1 METAVASSREQ
12 GSSLLKIVIALFLAL
27 LVTTSALLFL
37 QIGQGALAREPEVV
51 DVNANIRSALAR
63 LSADL
68 TVAGVGTPSEMAVLW
83 HDGLGSQS
91 DEITIL
97 YADSEAPIARP
108 QPCADPCDPI
118 GSSSSLTLDPWSLS
132 PAPVDYEAA
141 YPPGA
146 ILFALQSALAGPE
159 CAGAR
164 PALVSFEL
172 TEAPRC
178 AGAPGGTSGAEDCGA
193 LVLSHGPVL
202 ENLEALLP
210 AGFDSEVSPTCAFV
224 GTFHVIQYRL
234 SSGGLQRRDLFLG
247 EDWSPVA
254 TNVEN
259 FQIQYMQGLESR
271 FLDAPS
277 AFPSAFNPATWLTA
291 VRFTIAGAG
300 ADESPLRRSL
310 STTVSLRNQLGQASM
325 TPTETAAVGWN

>member
-68 TVAGVGTPSEMAVLW
+68 T
-83 HDGLGSQS
+83 
-91 DEITIL
+91 
-97 YADSEAPIARP
+97 
-108 QPCADPCDPI
+108 
-118 GSSSSLTLDPWSLS
+118 
-132 PAPVDYEAA
+132 
-141 YPPGA
+141 
-146 ILFALQSALAGPE
+146 
-159 CAGAR
+159 
-164 PALVSFEL
+164 
-172 TEAPRC
+172 
-178 AGAPGGTSGAEDCGA
+178 
-193 LVLSHGPVL
+193 
-202 ENLEALLP
+202 
-210 AGFDSEVSPTCAFV
+210 
-224 GTFHVIQYRL
+224 
-234 SSGGLQRRDLFLG
+234 
-247 EDWSPVA
+247 SPVA

-325 TPTETAAVGWN
+325 TPTETVAVGWN